1 MGTPTK
7 KATIWV
13 IDLMPHSSSG
23 PKHTMS
29 TLKCLC
35 GRASMDEKCKKTS
48 PPLSVFLST
57 PSSSALLSTAAA
69 AMARLSSYLLTYP
82 QQWCP
87 SLRPLVRATTTR
99 PLTSTPRMPPPCVST
114 STSISHPPLPLL
126 GRCVHHK

>member
-57 PSSSALLSTAAA
+57 PSSSALLSTAVAA
-69 AMARLSSYLLTYP
+69 WQGCHPISLPILSNGA
-82 QQWCP
+82 Q
-87 SLRPLVRATTTR
+87 A
-99 PLTSTPRMPPPCVST
+99 
-114 STSISHPPLPLL
+114 
-126 GRCVHHK
+126 